1 MQVAGPLNSG
11 VVFVHMLKPHDKNE
25 WEYLLLALDVRGLFA
40 WHAHSHENMLTCLRL
55 QPYSPRTTLAQG

>member
-1 MQVAGPLNSG
+1 MWQVEGPLNSG

-40 WHAHSHENMLTCLRL
+40 WYTLSHDYMLTCPRL
-55 QPYSPRTTLAQG
+55 HSYSPRTTLA